1 MCVGALALAE
11 GRGDSRTALG
21 GWGQCAEALTLPG
34 GFRGVP
40 SDPHRGFGAL
50 WGWLWVLGGGIRVVG
65 QRQTLVV
72 ERGFGP
78 WQVQELLAIKVED
91 GRLLL

>member
-1 MCVGALALAE
+1 MGV
-11 GRGDSRTALG
+11 ALG
-21 GWGQCAEALTLPG
+21 SW
-34 GFRGVP
+34 
-40 SDPHRGFGAL
+40 
-50 WGWLWVLGGGIRVVG
+50 GGIRVVG

-78 WQVQELLAIKVED
+78 WQVQELLAIKVEG